1 METAEKPEEKPEE
14 KSEEEVQRVAEALRE
29 AIRRRKVLQR
39 QIERVLGQGKGY
51 LSQLLGG
58 NVDLKLKHVFAV
70 LEVLGLAA
78 DEFFLGIYGGSYG
91 RSDSVAVKPQAQ
103 RELEELKS
111 RVARL
116 EQKVGL
122 DPEPAPRL

>member
-1 METAEKPEEKPEE
+1 VEKAEKPD
-14 KSEEEVQRVAEALRE
+14 EEVQRVSEALRE
-29 AIRRRKVLQR
+29 AIRRRKTSQR

-78 DEFFLGIYGGSYG
+78 DEFFLGIYGGIYG
-91 RSDSVAVKPQAQ
+91 RSDSVAVKSQAQ
-103 RELEELKS
+103 RDLEELKS

-122 DPEPAPRL
+122 ALEPMSSL

>member
-1 METAEKPEEKPEE
+1 VEKAEKP
-14 KSEEEVQRVAEALRE
+14 EEEVQRVSEALRE
-29 AIRRRKVLQR
+29 AIRRRKTSQR

-78 DEFFLGIYGGSYG
+78 DEFFLGIYG
-91 RSDSVAVKPQAQ
+91 RSDAVAVKSQAQ
-103 RELEELKS
+103 RDLAELKS

-116 EQKVGL
+116 EQKIGL
-122 DPEPAPRL
+122 DPEPMSRL

>member
-1 METAEKPEEKPEE
+1 MQ
-14 KSEEEVQRVAEALRE
+14 KSDEEVQRVSEALRE
-29 AIRRRKVLQR
+29 AIRRRKTSQR

-70 LEVLGLAA
+70 LEVLGLEA
-78 DEFFLGIYGGSYG
+78 DEFFLGIYG
-91 RSDSVAVKPQAQ
+91 RSDPVGAVRGMVAQSQAH
-103 RELEELKS
+103 RELEELKN

-116 EQKVGL
+116 EKKVGL
-122 DPEPAPRL
+122 DPEQKSKLWP

>member
-29 AIRRRKVLQR
+29 AIRRRKVSQR

-58 NVDLKLKHVFAV
+58 NVDFKLKHVFAV

-78 DEFFLGIYGGSYG
+78 DEFFLGIYG
-91 RSDSVAVKPQAQ
+91 RSDSVTVKSRAQ
-103 RELEELKS
+103 RDLEELKD

-116 EQKVGL
+116 E
-122 DPEPAPRL
+122 

>member
-1 METAEKPEEKPEE
+1 MEKTEKP
-14 KSEEEVQRVAEALRE
+14 EEEVQRVSDALRE
-29 AIRRRKVLQR
+29 AIRRRKTSQR

-58 NVDLKLKHVFAV
+58 NVDLKLKHVFAI

-78 DEFFLGIYGGSYG
+78 DEFFFGIYG
-91 RSDSVAVKPQAQ
+91 RSDSVTVKSRAQ
-103 RELEELKS
+103 QDLEELKD

-122 DPEPAPRL
+122 APE